1 MLSIY
6 IENDYERLSHET
18 GHAYLLLDAVSDGA
32 HYDMGF
38 LLIVLLWK
46 NSCVI

>member
-18 GHAYLLLDAVSDGA
+18 GHALLLLDAVFDGV
-32 HYDMGF
+32 HYEVWVF
-38 LLIVLLWK
+38 
-46 NSCVI
+46 C